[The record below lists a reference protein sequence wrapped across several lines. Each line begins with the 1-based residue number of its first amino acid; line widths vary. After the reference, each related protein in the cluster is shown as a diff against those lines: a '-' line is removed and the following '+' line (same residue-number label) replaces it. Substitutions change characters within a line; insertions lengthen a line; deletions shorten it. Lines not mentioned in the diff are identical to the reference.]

1 MIYKVKSC
9 ALIGLEGNMIDV
21 EADASMGLPAFDIVG
36 LPDASVKEAKDRVRA
51 AIKNCNFT
59 FPPKRYTVNLAP
71 SGIKKEGSLFD
82 LPIAVAILGATE
94 QFTPCKSDFV
104 LIGEL
109 SLSGEVRG
117 VAGVLPLI
125 ISAMEKGFTKFIVP
139 KANAYEAA
147 LSKGAEVYPVDNLY
161 DCVRFLSGEIEITK
175 IEIDIEKVF
184 KENIE
189 FENDFS
195 EVKGQSAAKRAL
207 EITAAGGHNC
217 LIIGTPGSGKSM
229 LAKRLPSILP
239 DMTIEE
245 ALETTK
251 IYSVAGLLKEKCAL
265 ITKRPFRSPH
275 HTISTIGLVGGG
287 AIPKP
292 GELSLSHNGVLFLDE
307 LPEFKKDATEVM
319 RQPMEDG
326 KVNLTRVAASVTYP
340 CQCMV
345 VAAMNPCKCGYY
357 GDSSGRCRCS
367 ESSIKRY
374 LSNVSG
380 PLLDRIDI
388 SVEASEISYADLKVS
403 GGESSAEIKKRVI
416 AAREIQNKR
425 YENEPFFS
433 NAELSGDKI
442 EKYCTLTKGAEELIK
457 NAYSSMGLSARGY
470 SRILKVAR
478 TIADL
483 EGLES
488 INEMHV
494 AEAISYRSVDKKF
507 WN

>member
-9 ALIGLEGNMIDV
+9 ALSGLDGHMVEV
-21 EADASMGLPAFDIVG
+21 EADASMGLPAFDVVG
-36 LPDASVKEAKDRVRA
+36 LPDTAVKESKERVRA
-51 AIKNCNFT
+51 AIKNCGFE
-59 FPPKRYTVNLAP
+59 FPAKRYTINLAP
-71 SGIKKEGSLFD
+71 SSIKKEGSIYD
-82 LPIAVAILGATE
+82 LPIAVALLGATGQLDGKTDE
-94 QFTPCKSDFV
+94 YV
-104 LIGEL
+104 IMGEL

-117 VAGVLPLI
+117 VAGVLPAVL
-125 ISAMEKGFTKFIVP
+125 SAIEKGYKRFIVP
-139 KANAYEAA
+139 PQNAYEAA
-147 LSKGAEVYPVDNLY
+147 LAKGAEVYAAKNLHE
-161 DCVRFLSGEIEITK
+161 CTEFLCGKAEIPKT
-175 IEIDIEKVF
+175 EIDIEKLVYDNA
-184 KENIE
+184 EYE
-189 FENDFS
+189 ADFS
-195 EVKGQSAAKRAL
+195 QVKGQSAAKRAL

-217 LIIGTPGSGKSM
+217 LLIGTPGSGKSM

-251 IYSVAGLLKEKCAL
+251 IYSVAGLLKDKGEL

-287 AIPKP
+287 SMPKP

-326 KVNLTRVAASVTYP
+326 KVNITRVSGSVTYP
-340 CQCMV
+340 CKTMV
-345 VAAMNPCKCGYY
+345 LAAMNPCKCGYY
-357 GDSSGRCRCS
+357 GDGSGKCRCS
-367 ESSIKRY
+367 EASIRRY
-374 LSNVSG
+374 LSRVSG

-388 SVEASEISYADLKVS
+388 CVEALSITYGELKNR
-403 GGESSAEIKKRVI
+403 GGETSADIKKRVV
-416 AAREIQNKR
+416 AAREIQNAR
-425 YENEPFFS
+425 YKDEPFFS
-433 NAELSGDKI
+433 NSALEGDKI
-442 EKYCTLTKGAEELIK
+442 EKYCTLTKNAEVLLK
-457 NAYSSMGLSARGY
+457 NAYSSMSLSARGY

-483 EGLES
+483 EASEK
-488 INEMHV
+488 INEMHI

>member
-9 ALIGLEGNMIDV
+9 ALTGLEGNMIEV
-21 EADASMGLPAFDIVG
+21 EADASMGLPAFEVVG

-51 AIKNCNFT
+51 AIKNCNFQ
-59 FPPKRYTVNLAP
+59 FPAKRYTVNLAP

-82 LPIAVAILGATE
+82 LPIAVSILGATE
-94 QFTPCKSDFV
+94 QFTSQKNDFV
-104 LIGEL
+104 LLGEL
-109 SLSGEVRG
+109 SLSGQVRG
-117 VAGVLPLI
+117 VAGVLPII
-125 ISAMEKGFTKFIVP
+125 ISAVEKGFTKFIVP
-139 KANAYEAA
+139 KANAEEAA
-147 LSKGAEVYPVDNLY
+147 LSKGAEIYPVDNLFE
-161 DCVRFLSGEIEITK
+161 CISFLSGECEIEK
-175 IEIDIEKVF
+175 FEVDIEKVF
-184 KENIE
+184 SQSLE
-189 FENDFS
+189 FETDFS

-217 LIIGTPGSGKSM
+217 LLIGTPGSGKSM
-229 LAKRLPSILP
+229 LAKRLPTILP

-251 IYSVAGLLKEKCAL
+251 IYSVAGLLKENGSL
-265 ITKRPFRSPH
+265 VTKRPFRSPH

-292 GELSLSHNGVLFLDE
+292 GELSLAHNGVLFLDE

-340 CQCMV
+340 CKSMV

-357 GDSSGRCRCS
+357 GDKGGRCRCS
-367 ESSIKRY
+367 EASIKRY
-374 LSNVSG
+374 LSKVSG

-403 GGESSAEIKKRVI
+403 GGESSAEIKKRVV
-416 AAREIQNKR
+416 AAREIQIKR
-425 YENEPFFS
+425 YKDETFFS

-442 EKYCTLTKGAEELIK
+442 EKYCTLTKSAEQLIK

-483 EGLES
+483 DAS
-488 INEMHV
+488 IDINEMHI